1 MNIEEPPHL
10 PIDLRSRRVPRPV
23 LVGLTIAALILAVGA
38 GLVFGA
44 LRESASMPASPSPS
58 SEVSPTMP
66 AASASQ
72 IAASA
77 AQSASAEPTPS
88 PSPMASPPPAEPVSA
103 TVEEHGIRLTLE
115 LDRNR
120 TAHGER
126 VWGLATV
133 ENIGADSVFWGHS
146 GTCVY
151 PASIG
156 AAPDDARPIPYGRDD
171 WPGEAG
177 ILKMVTV
184 DPRHTEGF
192 GFTPEDRVDLE
203 GNFGCTSDLQITEIP
218 PGAVLTQRAASD
230 TLSVFGM
237 PPRPGA
243 YTVQALHAF
252 MTRGAPPAFDENVP
266 TDQFRVT
273 VSVPYHVDGEEAA
286 YLSPGEAVDRVL
298 ADDAFRT
305 EFDTLSRERWT
316 GSNIEW
322 RDGAWVLELGLDRRP
337 EYLQATVDPLTGE
350 VSRVRFVPRED
361 IPGG

>member
-1 MNIEEPPHL
+1 
-10 PIDLRSRRVPRPV
+10 
-23 LVGLTIAALILAVGA
+23 
-38 GLVFGA
+38 
-44 LRESASMPASPSPS
+44 
-58 SEVSPTMP
+58 
-66 AASASQ
+66 
-72 IAASA
+72 
-77 AQSASAEPTPS
+77 
-88 PSPMASPPPAEPVSA
+88 MASPPPAEPVSA